1 VILHVIQGTMQSDMK
16 WQIVAYK
23 QKYNCKYYKCRNWI

>member
-1 VILHVIQGTMQSDMK
+1 VIQGTMQSDMK

-23 QKYNCKYYKCRNWI
+23 KKSIIANTTNVAIE